1 MWHAIYV
8 KVAGKKKLSHL
19 DGTSLVVHGLLLC
32 GSLMSFIN
40 VAPTTSVS
48 ENVTHSP
55 PRTAPVLLARN
66 AILSLGAEILIS
78 IVLVATVPTLV
89 HRLGPASF
97 GLYSLAF
104 ALIGYLSY
112 LDLGVSRAATQFVS
126 AGLARNDE
134 AGSKRVVHSAT
145 FVNLLIGLLCGLA
158 VLLVA
163 PLLIH
168 TVFKIT
174 PALEKEARL
183 VFYAVALAVPVY
195 LVQGVFRA
203 VLMSYQRFGVISV
216 INGVSTSLQLLI
228 ALVLAWMGFAVGVI
242 VLSSV
247 AIRVVAAGAYAGF
260 LLRLMPGLVRQLDLD
275 RHEFGALL
283 HFGGWVTVSQL
294 ILQLLVYLDRFLLA
308 SFLSLDAVTLY
319 SVPYESISRFRIIPA
334 SLMATLY
341 PAMSEHHGGTAQG
354 SLQALYNTSMR
365 YLLLLMLPGI
375 SFLVVFGRDLL
386 SLWMGAGFAL
396 KASVVFETL
405 AIGFLLGSLAYVSYS
420 AIQAF
425 RKPDVVGKFH
435 LFILP
440 FYMGLSVVLVRRWG
454 ITGAAVAAT
463 LRSGLDAVLL
473 FWVAQKHCGCSVRSA
488 WNSGMSRVFS
498 FGLLLTFLLLVVK
511 SVVPTPW
518 VRLVMGSLVV
528 IAYFF
533 TVWRHA
539 LSARE
544 KPAIVSALN
553 VFRRQATV

>member
-1 MWHAIYV
+1 LLSSSSGTSFRGVLQA
-8 KVAGKKKLSHL
+8 VAGEMRSLSRRNAVERMNNQI
-19 DGTSLVVHGLLLC
+19 G
-32 GSLMSFIN
+32 
-40 VAPTTSVS
+40 
-48 ENVTHSP
+48 
-55 PRTAPVLLARN
+55 RTAPTLLARN
-66 AILSLGAEILIS
+66 TTLNLGAEVFVSL
-78 IVLVATVPTLV
+78 VLVATVPLLV

-126 AGLARNDE
+126 ACLARNDE
-134 AGSKRVVHSAT
+134 AGSERAVHSAT
-145 FVNLLIGLLCGLA
+145 FVNLLIGLLCSLA

-168 TVFKIT
+168 TVFKVT

-183 VFYAVALAVPVY
+183 VFYAVAFAVPVY

-203 VLMSYQRFGVISV
+203 VLTSYQRFGVISV
-216 INGVSTSLQLLI
+216 VNCVSTSLQLLT
-228 ALVLAWMGFAVGVI
+228 ALLLAWRGSAVGVI
-242 VLSSV
+242 VISSV
-247 AIRVVAAGAYAGF
+247 VIRVVAVGAYAG
-260 LLRLMPGLVRQLDLD
+260 LLLCLMPGLVRRLDLD
-275 RHEFGALL
+275 PHEFGALL

-319 SVPYESISRFRIIPA
+319 SVPYEGITRLRAIPA

-341 PAMSEHHGGTAQG
+341 PAMSEHGGGPAQG
-354 SLQALYNTSMR
+354 GLQTLYNTSMR

-375 SFLVVFGRDLL
+375 SFLFVFGRDLL
-386 SLWMGAGFAL
+386 SIWMGADFARS
-396 KASVVFETL
+396 ASLVFEIL
-405 AIGFLLGSLAYVSYS
+405 AVGFLLSSLAYVSYS

-435 LFILP
+435 LFVLP
-440 FYMGLSVVLVRRWG
+440 FYLGLSVFLIRHWG

-463 LRSGLDAVLL
+463 VRFGLDAVLL
-473 FWVAQKHCGCSVRSA
+473 FWVAQRHCGCSMRSA
-488 WNSGMSRVFS
+488 WNQGMSRVFS
-498 FGLLLTFLLLVVK
+498 FGLLLTFLLLVVR
-511 SVVPTPW
+511 SVVPTPS
-518 VRLVMGSLVV
+518 VRLVIGSLAV

>member
-1 MWHAIYV
+1 MNNP
-8 KVAGKKKLSHL
+8 KER
-19 DGTSLVVHGLLLC
+19 
-32 GSLMSFIN
+32 
-40 VAPTTSVS
+40 TTSI
-48 ENVTHSP
+48 
-55 PRTAPVLLARN
+55 LLARN
-66 AILSLGAEILIS
+66 STLNLGSEIFVSL
-78 IVLVATVPTLV
+78 VLVATVPLLV

-126 AGLARNDE
+126 AGIARNDD
-134 AGSKRVVHSAT
+134 AGSKRAVHSAT
-145 FVNLLIGLLCGLA
+145 FVNLLIGLLCGLG
-158 VLLVA
+158 VLLIA

-183 VFYAVALAVPVY
+183 VFYAVAIAVPFF

-203 VLMSYQRFGVISV
+203 VLMSYQRFGVINV
-216 INGVSTSLQLLI
+216 INGVSTSLQLLT
-228 ALVLAWMGFAVGVI
+228 ALLLAWKGLAVGAIVI
-242 VLSSV
+242 SSV
-247 AIRVVAAGAYAGF
+247 AIRLVAVGAYAGF
-260 LLRLMPGLVRQLDLD
+260 LLRLMPGLVHQLDLD

-319 SVPYESISRFRIIPA
+319 SVPYEGITRFRIIPA

-341 PAMSEHHGGTAQG
+341 PAMSEHSGGHAQG

-375 SFLVVFGRDLL
+375 SYLVVFGRDLL
-386 SLWMGAGFAL
+386 SLWMGAEFAF
-396 KASVVFETL
+396 KASVVFEIL
-405 AIGFLLGSLAYVSYS
+405 AVGFLLSSLAYVSYS

-435 LFILP
+435 LFVLP
-440 FYMGLSVVLVRRWG
+440 FYLGLSVFLIRRWG
-454 ITGAAVAAT
+454 ITGAALAAT
-463 LRSGLDAVLL
+463 LRFGLDAALL
-473 FWVAQKHCGCSVRSA
+473 FWVAQKHCGCSLWSA
-488 WNSGMSRVFS
+488 WNQGMSRLFS
-498 FGLLLTFLLLVVK
+498 FGLVLTFSLLIVK
-511 SVVPTPW
+511 WGIPIPW
-518 VRLVMGSLVV
+518 TRLVIGSLAI

-533 TVWRHA
+533 AVWRYA
-539 LSARE
+539 LSPRE
-544 KPAIVSALN
+544 RPAIMSALN